1 MPEKVAQS
9 ANPKSS
15 NAPSTQEKKQG
26 KPSTKPIGRVNPLD
40 VALSIRHISIMLKS
54 GMSLSEALNVVA
66 SQTANPKLKRAYEL
80 VLADVQGGMT
90 VADAMKKHPKAFS
103 HIVVSV
109 ISVGEEGG
117 TLEQNLIFLADFLK
131 KNHDLN
137 KKVKG
142 ALVYPVI
149 VFAITVIEMV
159 GVMFFILPK
168 LEELFE
174 SFTGIPPFT
183 LFILNMSK
191 FIRENIFLIIGVT
204 VVVVVASVLLLRT
217 KAGIRFKDRFMLK
230 FPIIKELNKK
240 HIITNFSRTL
250 GILLHSGI
258 PISSAL
264 EIASRTVENSV
275 YTGMLVQVHQSVKS
289 GNTLSSSLEKFP
301 VYFPST
307 FTKMIQIGEET
318 GTLEDNL
325 NYLYD
330 FYAEEVTDMSNNLA
344 TLLEPLLLVFIGI
357 MIGVLAIMI
366 VGPIY
371 QLTGSI
377 NN

>member
-1 MPEKVAQS
+1 MPDQK
-9 ANPKSS
+9 NRDPKPRKGE
-15 NAPSTQEKKQG
+15 N
-26 KPSTKPIGRVNPLD
+26 STKQIGRVSPLD

-66 SQTANPKLKRAYEL
+66 GQTTNPKLKKAYEL
-80 VLADVQGGMT
+80 VLADVQSGMT
-90 VADAMKKHPKAFS
+90 VSEAMSKHPKVFS
-103 HIVVSV
+103 HVITSV
-109 ISVGEEGG
+109 INVGEEGG

-137 KKVKG
+137 KKVRG
-142 ALVYPVI
+142 ALIYPAI

-168 LEELFE
+168 LEDLFQ
-174 SFTGIPPFT
+174 SFSGVPPFT
-183 LFILNMSK
+183 LFILGLSR
-191 FIRENIFLIIGVT
+191 FLRENIFIIIGVVA
-204 VVVVVASVLLLRT
+204 VVVTLTVMFFRT
-217 KAGIRFKDRFMLK
+217 EAGIKLKDKMMLK
-230 FPIIKELNKK
+230 IPIIKVLNQK

-250 GILLHSGI
+250 GILLQSGI
-258 PISSAL
+258 PISNAL
-264 EIASRTVENSV
+264 EISSRTVENSV
-275 YTGMLVQVHQSVKS
+275 YTKILSTVHQSVKA
-289 GNTLSSSLEKFP
+289 GNTLASSLEKYP
-301 VYFPST
+301 AYFPPT

-330 FYAEEVTDMSNNLA
+330 FYTEEVTDMSNNLA
-344 TLLEPLLLVFIGI
+344 TLLEPLLLIFIGV
-357 MIGVLAIMI
+357 MIGMLAIMI